1 MSSKNNRPSAPA
13 NAVMPQSGLTITLKP
28 VKPLHVEIDLDALTF
43 DDVVMLQKLDSKD
56 AGETE
61 IRAALA
67 VITRVIG
74 QDAAAL
80 PMRHLKKVIEAVMQG
95 IGVSAEQGN

>member
-1 MSSKNNRPSAPA
+1 MSSKNNRPSTPA
-13 NAVMPQSGLTITLKP
+13 NVVQESGLTITVKP